1 MVAHLAPVRQGR
13 RQSINRKTLDRR
25 KQTGGPQAA
34 HANKGSVVMSA
45 SKTPL
50 SRRRFLATT
59 ALGAASVA
67 AGSVAMPSVLRAAG
81 GPVKLGVLHP
91 VTGALSYSGQQGR
104 LGATIAIDEI
114 NAAGGIKALGGAKI
128 DPMLG
133 DAQSTPEGGTAEVEK
148 MNSAGV
154 SCIVGGYASNIC
166 LATTQAAARY
176 ELPYVVDV
184 GVADS
189 IVTRG
194 LTNTFRF
201 GPGFGV
207 IAKTALDNLVAI
219 NDGAGKP
226 AKTVVIVHEDSLF
239 GSGLAKLLN
248 AQLPPKGFQVLDT
261 IPHPTPT
268 RDFNTIVLKIK
279 EQNPDLVIPAN
290 YYNEYVL
297 LARTMLQQHVR
308 PKAIYSVLGGAASS
322 YKFVKEF
329 PDAAKYIMD
338 CNHWFNPLS
347 DKAQALKKQVEAKG
361 QFFTYEVYLNY
372 SCVGLIADALERAGS
387 AERPKIISA
396 LAGSTWSGHIMPYGP
411 TKFVNGQNE
420 GAAPCNTQVQ
430 DNDIK
435 VILPEKFANAKP
447 IFPMPA

>member
-1 MVAHLAPVRQGR
+1 M
-13 RQSINRKTLDRR
+13 SDR
-25 KQTGGPQAA
+25 GFSL
-34 HANKGSVVMSA
+34 N
-45 SKTPL
+45 
-50 SRRRFLATT
+50 RRRFLTT
-59 ALGAASVA
+59 TTIGAAALGT
-67 AGSVAMPSVLRAAG
+67 VAMPSVLRAAG
-81 GPVKLGVLHP
+81 APIKLGVLHP

-104 LGATIAIDEI
+104 LGATLAIDEI

-128 DPMLG
+128 DPVLG
-133 DAQSTPEGGTAEVEK
+133 DAQSTPEGGVAEVEK

-154 SCIVGGYASNIC
+154 PCIVGGYASNIC

-176 ELPYVVDV
+176 DLPYVVDV

-194 LTNTFRF
+194 LKNTFRF

-248 AQLPPKGFQVLDT
+248 AQLPGKGFQVLDT

-279 EQNPDLVIPAN
+279 AANPDLVIPAN

-329 PDAAKYIMD
+329 PDAAKGIMD

-372 SCVGLIADALERAGS
+372 SCVGLIADALERAAS
-387 AERPKIISA
+387 AERSKVLAA
-396 LAGSTWSGHIMPYGP
+396 LGGSTWSGHIMPYGP
-411 TKFVNGQNE
+411 TKFVNGQNQ

-430 DNDIK
+430 DSDIK
-435 VILPEKFANAKP
+435 VILPAKFANAKP